1 LHTDYFSVIEISE
14 MADKVQEKDE
24 KNADGGENSENAQD
38 NKKSAKNSKK
48 KLLIIIL
55 PLILVIG
62 GVVGLYF
69 SGLSEKLFGKIKP
82 AEETEEVVDDKPKE
96 APPKDVPQAVAGA
109 NIAFYDLPEML
120 VNINTNSRKQSYLKT
135 VITLELGDG
144 NQIPKLEAVLPRV
157 IDTFQV
163 YLREL
168 RIDDLQG
175 SAGMYRLKEELL
187 DRLNKAAYPVQV
199 NDVLFKEMLVQ

>member
-1 LHTDYFSVIEISE
+1 

-24 KNADGGENSENAQD
+24 KNAEGGENAENAQD
-38 NKKSAKNSKK
+38 QNNKKDAKSSKK

-55 PLILVIG
+55 PLILVVG

-69 SGLSEKLFGKIKP
+69 SGLSEKLFGKVKP
-82 AEETEEVVDDKPKE
+82 SEETEEMVNDKE
-96 APPKDVPQAVAGA
+96 APPKDVPQAAASGNV
-109 NIAFYDLPEML
+109 AFYDLPEML
-120 VNINTNSRKQSYLKT
+120 VNINTGLRKQSYLKT
-135 VITLELGDG
+135 VITLELDDG
-144 NQIPKLEAVLPRV
+144 NQVPKLEAVLPRV